1 MIPATIAGRLRPK
14 SAVALSLLFYM
25 GLALAGFGLTLTPQT
40 AKAGEDEPRS
50 GSFTGKSSHEASGSV
65 RVSRAGGKILVE
77 LQDDFRFD
85 GAPDPKLAFGKD
97 GYVKDWQFSHLSKN
111 SGAQRYELAD
121 DIDLSQVKEVWIW
134 CEKYSVPLG
143 VAELE

>member
-1 MIPATIAGRLRPK
+1 MIPETLAGRLRPK
-14 SAVALSLLFYM
+14 AAIALTLLLYLGF
-25 GLALAGFGLTLTPQT
+25 ALAGIDLVLTPQA
-40 AKAGEDEPRS
+40 AKAGDDAPRS

-65 RVSRAGGKILVE
+65 RVSRADGKILVE
-77 LQDDFRFD
+77 LQEDFRFD
-85 GAPDPKLAFGKD
+85 GAPDPKLAFGRD

-111 SGAQRYELAD
+111 SGAQTYELAD